1 MRRRFP
7 MKGMIIALVSS
18 ILMIALIACQGP
30 PGEPGLPGLPGNPG
44 NPGEPGPQGPKGD
57 PGEPGLP
64 GNPGNPGNPGPPGP
78 QGAPGEP
85 GPAGVSPQAM
95 ISVDKMQVAPS
106 GDPLMVIGSGFLPNE
121 PVLLTLMINGDSS
134 IIIGGQRGAQVTANE
149 SGAFSATFDEIG
161 GAASQQNQAMGVRT
175 LLAEGAGESKASA
188 PVMIVSAPVPE
199 MSVST
204 SLLAGAAE
212 LGNEIPVWGAGF
224 MPGEAVTMIAVG
236 TAEGANDRI
245 LVGATANDSGSF
257 MVDSPNPLG
266 AGVYTLRAVGNRG
279 SMSTAPLVVVESK

>member
-7 MKGMIIALVSS
+7 MKGMVLALVSS
-18 ILMIALIACQGP
+18 ILVFALIACQGP

-78 QGAPGEP
+78 QGPP
-85 GPAGVSPQAM
+85 GPMGGPGVSPEAM
-95 ISVDKMQVAPS
+95 ISVDKSQLATS
-106 GDPLMVIGSGFLPNE
+106 GDPLTVTGSGFLPNE
-121 PVLLTLMINGDSS
+121 PVTVSLLISGTTS
-134 IIIGGQRGAQVTANE
+134 IVVGGSRGAQVTANE
-149 SGAFSATFDEIG
+149 SGAFMVSFDEIG
-161 GAASQQNQAMGVRT
+161 GASASQNQAMGVRT
-175 LLAEGAGESKASA
+175 LLAAGPESRASS
-188 PVMIVSAPVPE
+188 PVTIVSSPVPE
-199 MSVST
+199 VSVST

-212 LGNEIPVWGAGF
+212 LGNEIQVWGAGF

-236 TAEGANDRI
+236 AAEGANDRI
-245 LVGATANDSGSF
+245 LAGATANASGSF

-266 AGVYTLRAVGNRG
+266 AGIYTLRAVGNRG
-279 SMSTAPLVVVESK
+279 SMSTAPLVVVEAK

>member
-1 MRRRFP
+1 
-7 MKGMIIALVSS
+7 MKGMVIALISS
-18 ILMIALIACQGP
+18 VLVFALIACQGP

-44 NPGEPGPQGPKGD
+44 NPGEPGPQGAKGD

-78 QGAPGEP
+78 QGPPGPE

-95 ISVDKMQVAPS
+95 ISVNKMQLATS
-106 GDPLMVIGSGFLPNE
+106 EDPLMVMGSGFLPNE
-121 PVLLTLMINGDSS
+121 PVTLSLMISGDTS
-134 IIIGGQRGAQVTANE
+134 IIVGGSRGAQVTANE
-149 SGAFSATFDEIG
+149 SGAFMASFDEIG
-161 GAASQQNQAMGVRT
+161 GATASQNQAMGVRT
-175 LLAEGAGESKASA
+175 LLAEGAGESRASA
-188 PVMIVSAPVPE
+188 PVTIVSAPVPE

-212 LGNEIPVWGAGF
+212 LGNEIQVWGAGF

-236 TAEGANDRI
+236 AAEGANDRI
-245 LVGATANDSGSF
+245 LAGATANSSGSF

-266 AGVYTLRAVGNRG
+266 AGIYTLRAVGNRG
-279 SMSTAPLVVVESK
+279 SMSTAPLVVVEEK

>member
-1 MRRRFP
+1 
-7 MKGMIIALVSS
+7 MKGMILALISS
-18 ILMIALIACQGP
+18 VLMIALIACQGP
-30 PGEPGLPGLPGNPG
+30 
-44 NPGEPGPQGPKGD
+44 PGEPGPQGPKGD

-78 QGAPGEP
+78 PGP
-85 GPAGVSPQAM
+85 PGLQGPAGVSPQAM
-95 ISVDKMQVAPS
+95 ISVDKMRVAAS
-106 GDPLMVIGSGFLPNE
+106 DDPIMVMGSGFLPGE
-121 PVLLTLMINGDSS
+121 PVLLTLMINSDNS
-134 IIIGGQRGAQVTANE
+134 IIIGGHRGAQVTANE

-161 GAASQQNQAMGVRT
+161 GAASLQNQAMGLRT
-175 LLAEGAGESKASA
+175 LLAEGAGESMASA
-188 PVMIVSAPVPE
+188 PVTIVSAPAHE
-199 MSVST
+199 TSVST
-204 SLLAGAAE
+204 SLLAGAAV
-212 LGNEIPVWGAGF
+212 LGNNIQVWGAGF

-236 TAEGANDRI
+236 AAEGANDRI